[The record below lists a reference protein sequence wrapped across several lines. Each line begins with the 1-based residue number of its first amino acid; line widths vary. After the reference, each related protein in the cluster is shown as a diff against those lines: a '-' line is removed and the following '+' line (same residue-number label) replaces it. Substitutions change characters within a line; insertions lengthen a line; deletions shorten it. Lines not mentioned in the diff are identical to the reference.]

1 MATIAV
7 PVEPSAPVAS
17 PDIWRSFRSE
27 MNWPFDNFTSRFDVT
42 PFFATRLDTSFSR
55 PSPAVDV
62 TEKDG
67 AFVVSAEVPGVT
79 EEDIQV
85 LLSGDMLTIKGQKRR
100 EREEN
105 GENRYLSERSYGE
118 FQRVFSLPDGV
129 DRENI
134 AASFGNGVLTVTLPR
149 SAKTAP
155 QKIEIKA
162 AA

>member
-1 MATIAV
+1 MATTAV
-7 PVEPSAPVAS
+7 PAEPSAPVATH
-17 PDIWRSFRSE
+17 DIWRSFRSE
-27 MNWPFDNFTSRFDVT
+27 MNWPVDNFTSRFGVT
-42 PFFATRLDTSFSR
+42 PSFPTRLDTSFSR

-62 TEKDG
+62 TDKDS
-67 AFVVSAEVPGVT
+67 AFVVSAEMPGVT
-79 EEDIQV
+79 EDDIQV

-100 EREEN
+100 EREEK
-105 GENRYLSERSYGE
+105 GENRYVSERSYGE

-134 AASFGNGVLTVTLPR
+134 AASFDNGVLTVTLPK